1 MQMALRWFGPGFD
14 SVPLES
20 IRQIPGVQGVVSTLP
35 DLVSGDDWPLE
46 RIRTLMQTIED
57 SGLRLLGIESVNIHD
72 AIKAGSADRDFHI
85 ERYISILRKLGSCG
99 IDLVCY
105 NFMPVFDWTRTDL
118 AKVRS
123 DGSTVMAY
131 DQQLLDGIEPNQIFS
146 EMGKKSN
153 NFLLPGWEPERMGK
167 IQELFAMYVD
177 TTEESLFG
185 NLIYFLKAI
194 MPTCEEF
201 GIKMAIHP
209 DDPPW
214 SVFGLPRIVKNVGD
228 LQRIISAVD
237 HPCNAVTLCT
247 GSLGSDPSNDVP
259 AAIRSLHDK
268 IAFVHARNVKH
279 EGTSTFEETAHYT
292 QDGSLDMY
300 AIMQALHDIDFDGV
314 IRPDHGRSI
323 WDEKS
328 LPGYGLYDRALG
340 TQYLLGLWE
349 AISRQHRNV

>member
-1 MQMALRWFGPGFD
+1 MHMALRWFGPGFD

-46 RIRTLMQTIED
+46 RIRTLIQTIED

-72 AIKAGSADRDFHI
+72 AIKAGTPDRDFYI
-85 ERYISILRKLGSCG
+85 DRYISILRKLGSCG

-131 DQQLLDGIEPNQIFS
+131 NQQLLDGIEPHQIFS
-146 EMGKKSN
+146 EMDKKAN
-153 NFLLPGWEPERMGK
+153 NFLLPGWEPERLGK
-167 IQELFAMYVD
+167 IQELFAMYAD
-177 TTEESLFG
+177 TTEQSLFD

-194 MPTCEEF
+194 MPVCEEF

-214 SVFGLPRIVKNVGD
+214 SVFGLPRIVKNVDD
-228 LQRIISAVD
+228 LQRIVFAVD
-237 HPCNAVTLCT
+237 HPCNGVTLCT
-247 GSLGSDPSNDVP
+247 GSLGSNPSNDVP
-259 AAIRSLHDK
+259 AAIRLLHDK
-268 IAFVHARNVKH
+268 IAFVHVRNVKH
-279 EGTSTFEETAHYT
+279 KGKLTFEETAHYA

-300 AIMQALHDIDFDGV
+300 AIMQALHEIGFDGV

-323 WDEKS
+323 WHEKS

-340 TQYLLGLWE
+340 TQYLFGLWE
-349 AISRQHRNV
+349 AISRQH